1 VKAVAENPDEFKI
14 NARVDAIVGSSST
27 TKILGLLFVGIVILW
42 NEKSIRTGSRA
53 GDALEL

>member
-27 TKILGLLFVGIVILW
+27 TKILGLLFVGIGNPI
-42 NEKSIRTGSRA
+42 E
-53 GDALEL
+53 